1 MDFNNY
7 LSRKKEIYNII
18 LELLENEYYVDEYNE
33 NLDIIVQSTN
43 LLENREELRE
53 FLYLILKLSNN
64 HQRNPYFFNKIEHIL
79 LYFKDDIKQTFS
91 NYEIFNLFKNNK
103 RILIFLFEE
112 KIIIPDEYII

>member
-64 HQRNPYFFNKIEHIL
+64 HQRNPYFFNKIEEIL
-79 LYFKDDIKQTFS
+79 NSLKENIKQTFTNS
-91 NYEIFNLFKNNK
+91 ELFDFFFTK
-103 RILIFLFEE
+103 
-112 KIIIPDEYII
+112 